1 KPKTIDLTIVE
12 QPKSMT
18 QAGEDESAEA
28 VAPTGILSDLDVREL
43 TDEVAGRY
51 GMKSSERGVVVVR
64 VKPGSTAEE
73 TGVREGDMIIEINRQ
88 PVTSLK
94 AYERIAAKLPKD
106 EAVLMLLKRQGR
118 TIYLTLRP

>member
-1 KPKTIDLTIVE
+1 
-12 QPKSMT
+12 
-18 QAGEDESAEA
+18 
-28 VAPTGILSDLDVREL
+28 
-43 TDEVAGRY
+43 
-51 GMKSSERGVVVVR
+51 VVVR

-88 PVTSLK
+88 PVTSMK
-94 AYERIAAKLPKD
+94 TYERIAAKLPKD